1 MLCEMAYLKYS
12 NNSMKKLV
20 NKYVDFINIDVH
32 LNAKICYTYSDQGV
46 EKYGVILY
54 QKNSDLNTSYHAD
67 FLKIGHA
74 KLDRKKNLPQY
85 MKGLDAIENK
95 AKEEGL
101 GLWAENEETDYG
113 MDENERNDY

>member
-1 MLCEMAYLKYS
+1 
-12 NNSMKKLV
+12 MKKLV
-20 NKYVDFINIDVH
+20 NKYADFINIDVQ